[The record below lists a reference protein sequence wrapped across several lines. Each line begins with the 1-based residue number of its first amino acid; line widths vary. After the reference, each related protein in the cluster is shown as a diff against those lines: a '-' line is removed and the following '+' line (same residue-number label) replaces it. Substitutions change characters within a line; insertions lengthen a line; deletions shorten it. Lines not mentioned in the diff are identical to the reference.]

1 MQPKREVVGPP
12 GSGRGVSQVLD
23 LKAGDWVAVRSQR
36 EVLTTLDQN
45 ACLDELPFMPQ
56 MLRYCGMKFQ
66 VRKRAHKLC
75 DTVHGTGAR
84 RMADAVFLDGIQ
96 CDGVAY
102 GGCEMACS
110 IVWKEAWLRR
120 ADEREVVLPSEPDD
134 RLDALAWRTSRH
146 PSPDQV
152 DDDPI
157 YVCQATKLP
166 AATRPLPWWNPK
178 QYVVD
183 YRSGN
188 ATLSAIVGRL
198 LFLVYSQLVSSG
210 IGLGSALRWLYNVA
224 QAVRGGE
231 PYPVRTGRLPVG
243 GRTPTVD
250 LGLQVGDLVRVKT
263 MEQILDTVDKRLGNR
278 GLGFHP
284 EMAPYCGKTFRV
296 KQRLHK
302 ILNEKTGRLMTL
314 KNSCLVLDGVGCN
327 GRYTQPLNCPR
338 ALPPYWREIWLER
351 VETGAASSTAGD
363 EAKRPAVG

>member
-1 MQPKREVVGPP
+1 MERFDRTERWLHWTTATLVG
-12 GSGRGVSQVLD
+12 VL
-23 LKAGDWVAVRSQR
+23 
-36 EVLTTLDQN
+36 VLT
-45 ACLDELPFMPQ
+45 
-56 MLRYCGMKFQ
+56 
-66 VRKRAHKLC
+66 
-75 DTVHGTGAR
+75 
-84 RMADAVFLDGIQ
+84 GI
-96 CDGVAY
+96 
-102 GGCEMACS
+102 
-110 IVWKEAWLRR
+110 
-120 ADEREVVLPSEPDD
+120 VLYWGE
-134 RLDALAWRTSRH
+134 
-146 PSPDQV
+146 
-152 DDDPI
+152 
-157 YVCQATKLP
+157 
-166 AATRPLPWWNPK
+166 
-178 QYVVD
+178 
-183 YRSGN
+183 
-188 ATLSAIVGRL
+188 LSAIVGRL